1 MAVVQMTRVLV
12 VEDAEIVASGMR
24 ATVEEDPDNT
34 VVAIVPSVELAVE
47 VLRTREVDVMVADI
61 RLADGTAFDLLKRIS
76 AQATRPPTLIFSSF
90 DLAQYVEAALRLGA
104 SGYILKTA
112 PARELLVAIR
122 AVAAGGWAFD
132 RELVSRATA
141 AKQLGLSRR
150 DRQVVAGV
158 MAGRT
163 NDEIGA
169 DLGISHKTVEAYMSR
184 LFERFGV
191 SSRAELTQR
200 AEHEQ
205 WLEPPLSAIS
215 PESDN

>member
-1 MAVVQMTRVLV
+1 MRRVLV

-24 ATVEEDPDNT
+24 ATVEEDKDNT

-47 VLRTREVDVMVADI
+47 VLQTRAIDVIVADI

-76 AQATRPPTLIFSSF
+76 AHPSRPPTLILSSF
-90 DLAQYVEAALRLGA
+90 DLAQYVDAALRLGA

-112 PARELLVAIR
+112 PAKELLDAIS
-122 AVAAGGWAFD
+122 AVAGGGWAFD
-132 RELVSRATA
+132 RDLVSRATA

-158 MAGRT
+158 MAGRS

-169 DLGISHKTVEAYMSR
+169 DLGISHKTVEAYMTR

-205 WLEPPLSAIS
+205 WLAPPLSAVA
-215 PESDN
+215 PKDEN